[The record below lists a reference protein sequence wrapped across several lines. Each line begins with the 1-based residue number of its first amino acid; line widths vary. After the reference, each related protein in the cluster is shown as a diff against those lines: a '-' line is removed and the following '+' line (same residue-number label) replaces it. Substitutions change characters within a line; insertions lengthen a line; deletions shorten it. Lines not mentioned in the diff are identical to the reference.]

1 MSDTLRQPTPPP
13 PAPYIGRFAPT
24 PSGELHLGSL
34 VAALGSYLDAKAH
47 GGLWRL
53 RLDDLDA
60 ARCKPAT
67 AWRIVQQLADH
78 GLAPD
83 GAVIWQSTRT
93 AHYQAAY
100 DHLNAA
106 AEVYRCQC
114 TRNTLRAALNAGR
127 VLDGVAGPIYP
138 GTCLTHPPAP
148 AQAAGGRWRVPSE
161 AITLN
166 DRFLG
171 VISQVLPHTLGD
183 PLLRRSD
190 GVFAYHLAEVVD
202 NQAYRITDVV
212 RGADLAPLTP
222 VQIALHQAL
231 FPDSPPPRY
240 GHLPLVLGADG
251 RKLSKTNHAAP
262 LTART
267 ARQNLI
273 AAASVLDLKTPVSNT
288 PIETLLKAWTT
299 QWAHSR
305 LSPELK

>member
-1 MSDTLRQPTPPP
+1 
-13 PAPYIGRFAPT
+13 
-24 PSGELHLGSL
+24 
-34 VAALGSYLDAKAH
+34 
-47 GGLWRL
+47 L

-138 GTCLTHPPAP
+138 GTCLAHPPAP

-171 VISQVLPHTLGD
+171 AITQVLPHTLGD

-202 NQAYRITDVV
+202 NQAMGITDVV

-251 RKLSKTNHAAP
+251 RKLSKTNQATP
-262 LTART
+262 LDSRK

-273 AAASVLDLKTPVSNT
+273 AAASVLDLKPPESNA

-305 LSPELK
+305 LSPALK